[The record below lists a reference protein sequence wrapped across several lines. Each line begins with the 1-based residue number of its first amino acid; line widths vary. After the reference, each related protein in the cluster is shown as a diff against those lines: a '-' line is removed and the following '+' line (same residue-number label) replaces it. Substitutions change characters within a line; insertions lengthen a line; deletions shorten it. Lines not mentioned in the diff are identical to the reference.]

1 MFHWLATNLRTF
13 LLAFILALVV
23 WVTAVT
29 AANPDETQI
38 YPHPISIEFIG
49 QDPGLIMTG
58 GTVPQQV
65 EITLRAPHSVWQS
78 LLSGETTVRAMV
90 DLTGLGSGTHTVTV
104 QVQIDTRP
112 VRIISITPETFDL
125 SLEPQVTRSLAI
137 NLTITGNPA
146 TGYQVG
152 NVALNPAMV
161 VITGAESLVSQIDH
175 IQATLDLTDARQ
187 NIAASIPLQA
197 VNANGTGVSGVTIL
211 PDKAQISLPI
221 IQQGGYRDVAV
232 KVMTVGNPASGY
244 SLTSVAAFPPIV
256 TVYSANSDTID
267 SMPGYVETSS
277 LDLSGAQADIEK
289 QLEIILP
296 PDVTLISGQSVTVKV
311 GIAPIEGSRTI
322 SYRPVESIGL
332 ATELSAQLSPETV
345 DVILSGPLPVLDSL
359 PISDVHV
366 QVDLTGLTPG
376 TYQLT
381 PKVSGAGQNVTVE
394 SILPETVEVI
404 IINPKAITPT
414 PSAITPAPT
423 AITPTPT
430 P

>member
-1 MFHWLATNLRTF
+1 MFRWLATNLRTF

-29 AANPDETQI
+29 AANPDETQV
-38 YPHPISIEFIG
+38 YPHPVSIEFIG
-49 QDPGLIMTG
+49 QDPGLIMAG
-58 GTVPQQV
+58 GAVPQQV

-78 LLSGETTVRAMV
+78 LLSGETTISAIV
-90 DLTGLGSGTHTVTV
+90 DLSGLGSGTHTVTV
-104 QVQIDTRP
+104 QVQIGTRP
-112 VRIISITPETFDL
+112 VRIISITPQTFDL

-137 NLTITGNPA
+137 NLSLTGNPA

-152 NVALNPAMV
+152 NIALDPAMV
-161 VITGAESLVSQIDH
+161 VITGGESLVSQIDH

-187 NIAASIPLQA
+187 NIAASLPLQA
-197 VNANGTGVSGVTIL
+197 VDANGTVVSGVTVL
-211 PDKAQISLPI
+211 PEKVQLSLPI

-244 SLTSVAAFPPIV
+244 SLTSVSAFPPIV
-256 TVYSANSDTID
+256 TVYSANSDTIA

-296 PDVTLISGQSVTVKV
+296 SDVTLIGGQSVTVKV

-322 SYRPVESIGL
+322 SYRPVEMIGL
-332 ATELSAQLSPETV
+332 ATGLDAHLSPQTV

-359 PISDVHV
+359 AISDVSV
-366 QVDLTGLTPG
+366 QVDLSGLTPG

-381 PKVSGAGQNVTVE
+381 PIVPNAGQTLTVE
-394 SILPETVEVI
+394 SILPGTVEVI
-404 IINPKAITPT
+404 IINPRAITPT
-414 PSAITPAPT
+414 PGSITPAPT
-423 AITPTPT
+423 VITPVHTP
-430 P
+430 